1 MYIAAKFQIR
11 WIVIQYLKKID
22 GRMQELSVREPGSWI
37 NIYPPFS
44 PEEVLKL
51 SEELF
56 IPIEFLQDSMDV
68 DERSRFEL
76 DEELKLI
83 VINTPVKNKNQE
95 EAEANFITVPVAII
109 YHREYIITVSSQEN
123 PTIDFYLNRNIK
135 TFDPA
140 NKEEFI
146 LQILDK
152 NIYYFLQY
160 LKRINLL
167 RNTYEK
173 ELFHSSRNME
183 LSKLITLQKSLI
195 YFATTLRDLEV
206 MTMKIQRTNILKLAD
221 QSDAYYFLGDV
232 IIDTNQAREMAD
244 VYTNILNTTVDSF
257 ASIISNNLNQVMKR
271 LTSVT
276 IILMVPT
283 LVASFFGMNVKLPLE
298 QNSFGYVYIILLSML
313 GAFCI
318 MYFFRKNELF

>member
-1 MYIAAKFQIR
+1 MELDHIAK
-11 WIVIQYLKKID
+11 
-22 GRMQELSVREPGSWI
+22 GCWI
-37 NIYPPFS
+37 NIYPPYT
-44 PEEVLKL
+44 PESVLQL
-51 SEELF
+51 SEELT
-56 IPIEFLQDSMDV
+56 IPIEFLQDSMDI
-68 DERSRFEL
+68 DERSRFEI
-76 DEELKLI
+76 DEEVKLI
-83 VINTPVKNKNQE
+83 VINTPVKNKNEE
-95 EAEANFITVPVAII
+95 EAEANFITVPVGII
-109 YHREYIITVSSQEN
+109 YHKDHIITISSQEN
-123 PTIDFYLNRNIK
+123 PVIDFFLNRNIK

-140 NKEEFI
+140 NKAEFI

-152 NIYYFLQY
+152 NVYYFLQY

-206 MTMKIQRTNILKLAD
+206 MTMKIQRTNILKISTE
-221 QSDAYYFLGDV
+221 SDAYYFLGDV

-244 VYTNILNTTVDSF
+244 LYTNILNTTVDSF
-257 ASIISNNLNQVMKR
+257 ASIISNNLNMVMKR

-283 LVASFFGMNVKLPLE
+283 LVASFFGMNVKLPMESNPYAYL
-298 QNSFGYVYIILLSML
+298 FIILLSTMF
-313 GAFCI
+313 AFSVV
-318 MYFFRKNELF
+318 YFFRKNELF